1 MKQWMGEPEV
11 KIEIITDWKV
21 GEKIIV
27 KGEAVREA
35 HNPRI
40 SLRQIVTSRATA
52 RIDRV
57 SFFLCNQEFSGR
69 HAHGAHFVG
78 LIEIDTF
85 PLFPNDTRTSK
96 KIECR
101 SSI

>member
-1 MKQWMGEPEV
+1 MAA
-11 KIEIITDWKV
+11 
-21 GEKIIV
+21 IV
-27 KGEAVREA
+27 IGEAVREA

-40 SLRQIVTSRATA
+40 SLRQIVTSRATV

-57 SFFLCNQEFSGR
+57 SFFSRNQEFSGR
-69 HAHGAHFVG
+69 QAHGANFAG
-78 LIEIDTF
+78 AIEIDTF
-85 PLFPNDTRTSK
+85 PIFPNDPRTSK